1 MRGRRKRS
9 SKLVPLLLALAV
21 FVIGFTLY
29 AGWQS
34 VTIIADTTAPVFLEG
49 TTSGYV
55 TWQPGGFAFMG
66 QTGLPVIAYIR
77 ENVGLKEVK
86 AKLCT
91 ESSYFLGLTTLQEI
105 TLKPVTA
112 ENFKAVIVNTP
123 WGIPII
129 IPTSPEEFVKA
140 VGVLPGLAKLAA
152 GQSGS
157 LPSSEEIENW
167 PLYTYGGVFTCSIE
181 ANKKYIVIYT
191 AVDVAGNVRE
201 LRKELIPTCLSGY
214 VTINGKKVGVS
225 DIITVQTLKLD
236 IRFYAD
242 REDLVYKV
250 YGRLNGKD
258 FEMKHQSPTF
268 QQGYWQYI
276 VELPG
281 DGKYVFE
288 IRVVDKAGVD
298 IQFASFT
305 VDAFG
310 FQTGEATLY
319 ALAAAFGIMIAVGF
333 YIMHRRGRRRSR

>member
-1 MRGRRKRS
+1 VRGRRKRS
-9 SKLVPLLLALAV
+9 SRLVPLLLALVTVA
-21 FVIGFTLY
+21 IGFVLY

-34 VTIIADTTAPVFLEG
+34 VTIIADTTAPVFMEG
-49 TTSGYV
+49 TTCGYV
-55 TWQPGGFAFMG
+55 PWRPGGYAFMG

-77 ENVGLKEVK
+77 ENIGLKEVK
-86 AKLCT
+86 AKLCV
-91 ESSYFLGLTTLQEI
+91 EEWAGLSLRTLQEI
-105 TLKPVTA
+105 ALKPVTA
-112 ENFKAVIVNTP
+112 ESFKAVTIPTP

-129 IPTSPEEFVKA
+129 LPLGEP
-140 VGVLPGLAKLAA
+140 LPGLVKLVS

-157 LPSSEEIENW
+157 LPSPEELESW
-167 PLYTYGGVFTCSIE
+167 PLYTYGGVFTCSVE
-181 ANKKYIVIYT
+181 ANKKYIVVYT
-191 AVDVAGNVRE
+191 AVDTAGNVRE
-201 LRKELIPTCLSGY
+201 FKKELIPTYLTGY

-225 DIITVQTLKLD
+225 DVITVQTLKLD
-236 IRFYAD
+236 IRFYAEN
-242 REDLVYKV
+242 EDMVFKV

-258 FEMKHQSPTF
+258 FEMKHQSPAF

-305 VDAFG
+305 VNASG

-319 ALAAAFGIMIAVGF
+319 ALAASFGIMIAVGF